1 MVFNAIYYLPVYR
14 QAEGLQQLEWD
25 IAPIPKGPKTRI
37 TTNPTAGVTM
47 WSGTKSPDAAWAF
60 MRYLLSEE
68 ASKTY
73 VDMALDGLPVHK
85 GAADLVL
92 KDPRPPKS
100 KQIYIDAYKYA
111 KPAFTTPYG
120 QRAKSE
126 YNNAIRPLFL
136 EGGQV
141 RPAVMEAMPKI
152 QAALEEEIAADV
164 KK

>member
-1 MVFNAIYYLPVYR
+1 
-14 QAEGLQQLEWD
+14 
-25 IAPIPKGPKTRI
+25 
-37 TTNPTAGVTM
+37 M
-47 WSGTKSPDAAWAF
+47 WSGTKSPDATWAF

-68 ASKTY
+68 ASKAY

-164 KK
+164 KN

>member
-1 MVFNAIYYLPVYR
+1 MGGNASAAGRLIGESRYQMHHLGR
-14 QAEGLQQLEWD
+14 ILRGE
-25 IAPIPKGPKTRI
+25 APRPSRSK
-37 TTNPTAGVTM
+37 A
-47 WSGTKSPDAAWAF
+47 PDAAWAF
-60 MRYLLSEE
+60 MRYLISEE

-73 VDMALDGLPVHK
+73 VDMQIDGLPVHK
-85 GAADLVL
+85 AAADLVL
-92 KDPRPPKS
+92 KDARPPKS

-136 EGGQV
+136 DGGQV

-152 QAALEEEIAADV
+152 TAALEEEVAADT